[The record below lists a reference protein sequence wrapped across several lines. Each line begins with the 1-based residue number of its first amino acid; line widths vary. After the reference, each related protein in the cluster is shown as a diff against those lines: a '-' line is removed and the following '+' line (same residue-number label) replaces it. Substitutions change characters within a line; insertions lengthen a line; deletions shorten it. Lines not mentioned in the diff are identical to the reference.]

1 MSRDYDAVR
10 SAKSMQDVGQ
20 HVFIPE
26 HYQAE
31 DSQELINYIAANPMC
46 QLSCANNS
54 RVLST
59 TLPLIP
65 CPQNEGSYIGH
76 MARRNPMSE
85 LVGSAEELL
94 AVFVGPEAYVSPS
107 WFTQRHTVPTWN
119 YYTVQMRG
127 HWQAL
132 NSAED
137 IAMVMEET
145 VIYMEALLAE
155 EAAHKPWQLATVDP
169 DLYQG
174 LLHGIVAFRFKPS
187 CLEGI
192 KRLNQ
197 DKDIRD
203 INAIMQGIAASSQR
217 QSSDVVELMKRQY
230 AEFLSFDGFA
240 NERCT

>member
-1 MSRDYDAVR
+1 MVLSRDYDAVR
-10 SAKSMQDVGQ
+10 AAKSMQDVGQ

-31 DSQELINYIAANPMC
+31 DSQELSDYIATNPMC
-46 QLSCANNS
+46 QLSCANNG

-59 TLPLIP
+59 TLPLIA
-65 CPQNEGSYIGH
+65 CPQYEGCYIGH

-85 LVGSAEELL
+85 LVGSADELL
-94 AVFVGPEAYVSPS
+94 ALFAGPEAYVSPG
-107 WFTQRHTVPTWN
+107 WFTKRHTVPTWN
-119 YYTVQMRG
+119 YYTVQLRG

-132 NSAED
+132 NTAED
-137 IAMVMEET
+137 VAMVMQET
-145 VIYMEALLAE
+145 VVYMEELLASTS
-155 EAAHKPWQLATVDP
+155 AHKPWELATVDP

-203 INAIMQGIAASSQR
+203 ISSIMQGVSASSQR
-217 QSSDVVELMKRQY
+217 QGTDIVELMKRQY
-230 AEFLSFDGFA
+230 AEFLSDDD
-240 NERCT
+240 CI